1 MYTGTKCPK
10 IQHSVKL
17 FLIHINTKSNMMN
30 NLKLLVKISVCS
42 LILILFGSC
51 SSSDENDSNSNED
64 LFLKINIS
72 GTTFNSEGLYA
83 TGFGSQDNCSNT
95 GDLFLQ
101 YVGEVENSALYVE
114 VSLAHFENLDDYAN
128 AQKNNILTTRI
139 TDTNSVWTF
148 STDGIDSDFCNLNND
163 LSIVYEDKK
172 TNTYLNLKPNSQSTH
187 KITKVDFVSEDSQSK
202 FYIIEGNFTCTF
214 INKNTDVPVS
224 GNYRIKIEVLK

>member
-1 MYTGTKCPK
+1 
-10 IQHSVKL
+10 
-17 FLIHINTKSNMMN
+17 MN
-30 NLKLLVKISVCS
+30 DSKLLLKIFVCS
-42 LILILFGSC
+42 IFLVLFGSC
-51 SSSDENDSNSNED
+51 SSSDENKPEED

-83 TGFGSQDNCSNT
+83 TGFAGQNNCSNT

-114 VSLAHFENLDDYAN
+114 VNLAHFENLNDYAN

-139 TDTNSVWTF
+139 IDTNSIWTL

-163 LSIVYEDKK
+163 LSIIYEDKK

-202 FYIIEGNFTCTF
+202 FYIIEGNFDCVF
-214 INKNTDVPVS
+214 LNKNNDIPVS